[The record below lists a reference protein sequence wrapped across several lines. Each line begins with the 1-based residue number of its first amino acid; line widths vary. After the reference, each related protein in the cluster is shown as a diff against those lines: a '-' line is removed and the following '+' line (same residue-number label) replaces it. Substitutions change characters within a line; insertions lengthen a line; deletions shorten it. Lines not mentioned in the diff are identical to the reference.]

1 MNTNLLINV
10 HKASRCNFIAITL
23 SMLLVLQTRAGSGLD
38 MMRAKAEVDFEELKQ
53 TPTYS
58 AIISTSNRIRESML
72 YDNCNNYAF
81 SVATGRIG
89 VWYEAR
95 YGYSTQDDLD
105 ARRAA
110 GMLNG
115 AISWGMEWFEGDT
128 ADEKAAYMAKS
139 LEEADELFLEFL
151 AEVKVKVDRRQWNN

>member
-1 MNTNLLINV
+1 MR
-10 HKASRCNFIAITL
+10 RCKFIALTL
-23 SMLLVLQTRAGSGLD
+23 SMLSVLRTTADSGDALA
-38 MMRAKAEVDFEELKQ
+38 RAKAEADFEELKQ
-53 TPTYS
+53 TPTYN
-58 AIISTSNRIRESML
+58 AITSCSNRIREGML
-72 YDNCNNYAF
+72 YDNYNNYVF

-95 YGYSTQDDLD
+95 YGYSSQDDLD

-110 GMLNG
+110 ACLNG
-115 AISWGMEWFEGDT
+115 AISWGMEWFEGVT
-128 ADEKAAYMAKS
+128 ADEKAAYMAKA